1 MPKRGLKFDEF
12 LIACKRH
19 FNCSLK
25 CVKVREPE
33 LLTEPQTEQPCVAR
47 WVSVLLVLVVAVLLV
62 LVVAVQL
69 VQVVPVLLVLVVA
82 VLLEL
87 VVPVPSLDSTALTFS
102 SLQSLACSHLLDTVL

>member
-1 MPKRGLKFDEF
+1 M
-12 LIACKRH
+12 
-19 FNCSLK
+19 
-25 CVKVREPE
+25 KVREPE

-47 WVSVLLVLVVAVLLV
+47 WVSVLLVLVVA
-62 LVVAVQL
+62 
-69 VQVVPVLLVLVVA
+69 VLLVLVVA

>member
-1 MPKRGLKFDEF
+1 MLDSKMPKRGLKFDEF

-47 WVSVLLVLVVAVLLV
+47 VVAVLLV